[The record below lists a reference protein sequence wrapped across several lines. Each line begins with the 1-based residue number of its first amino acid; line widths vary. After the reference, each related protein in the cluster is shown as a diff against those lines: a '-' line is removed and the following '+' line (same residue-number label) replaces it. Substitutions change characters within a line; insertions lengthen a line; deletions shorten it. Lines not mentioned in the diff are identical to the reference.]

1 MKLYD
6 HQMAPNTRRVRVFL
20 AEKGIEVPTHVVDL
34 KEREQQG
41 NAFVEMNPFA
51 TVPVLELDDG
61 SYLSES
67 VAICRYFEAL
77 HPDPPLMGTD
87 PEDIAKVEMWQR
99 RVEMNAMQ
107 PAGDAFRNTSPAF
120 EGRAVA
126 GLPKYAQI
134 AELAERGK
142 ARVTK
147 FYEMLDKELANR
159 EFIAGDRYTI
169 ADITGLITVDFGGW
183 SKIAP
188 DPSLKN
194 VHAWYERVNARPSA
208 KA

>member
-6 HQMAPNTRRVRVFL
+6 HKLAPNTRRVRVFL
-20 AEKGIEVPTHVVDL
+20 AEKGIEVPMQPVDL

-41 NAFVEMNPFA
+41 NAFVAMNPFA

-61 SYLSES
+61 SHLCES

-87 PEDIAKVEMWQR
+87 PADIATVEMWQR
-99 RVEMNAMQ
+99 RVEMNGMMA
-107 PAGDAFRNTSPAF
+107 AGDAFRNSSPAF

-126 GLPKYAQI
+126 GLTQYPQI
-134 AELAERGK
+134 AELAERGR
-142 ARVTK
+142 ARVTR
-147 FYEMLDKELANR
+147 FYEMLDDVLADR

-183 SKIAP
+183 SKITP

-194 VHAWYERVNARPSA
+194 VHTWYERVSSRPSA
-208 KA
+208 DA